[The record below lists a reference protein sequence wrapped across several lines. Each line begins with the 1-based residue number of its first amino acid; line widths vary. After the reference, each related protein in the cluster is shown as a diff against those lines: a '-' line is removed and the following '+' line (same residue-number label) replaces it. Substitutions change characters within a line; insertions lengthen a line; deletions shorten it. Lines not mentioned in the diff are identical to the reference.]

1 VDGAHRLRLI
11 MTDTRGSSLLHVAFL
26 LKALFV
32 SFSGRVQF
40 VHGEIMHGARRS
52 HMHEATCHGETDTS
66 EVDFLTDRYDCN
78 LSCTYVSC

>member
-1 VDGAHRLRLI
+1 

-52 HMHEATCHGETDTS
+52 HMHEATCHGTYNLGFGAGDVGLLETR
-66 EVDFLTDRYDCN
+66 FFR
-78 LSCTYVSC
+78 